1 MNSNKIILGTAQFGQ
16 KYGVTNTNIVTYSE
30 IKKIISTCKKNKI
43 KFIDTAQG
51 YGNSEKILG
60 SLSLN
65 KIKII
70 TKIKIGTKT
79 NIEKQINISR
89 KKLRLKKLYCV
100 LIHNCESLLKKN
112 GHDLFRK
119 LFDLKKRNLISRIG
133 ISIYDPKEF
142 IKLKKKGYRFDIIQI
157 PYSIFDKRFSRNNI
171 LEDMKKTGAEIHA
184 RSIFLQ
190 GLLLENKKIPIKFK
204 KWSTVWNKWNS
215 FINKNNYK
223 RSNVCLSF
231 VLANRYI
238 DKIIL
243 GFSSNKEIK
252 EIFLNFKKINFK
264 LINKNFT
271 SDIKLI
277 NPNYWK

>member
-264 LINKNFT
+264 LIDKNFT
-271 SDIKLI
+271 NDIKLI

>member
-16 KYGVTNTNIVTYSE
+16 RYGVTNTNIVTYSE

-51 YGNSEKILG
+51 YGDSEKILG

-119 LFDLKKRNLISRIG
+119 LKKRNLISKIG

-204 KWSTVWNKWNS
+204 RWSTVWSKWNS

-231 VLANRYI
+231 VLSNRYI

-252 EIFLNFKKINFK
+252 EILLNFKKINFK

-271 SDIKLI
+271 NDIKLI

>member
-79 NIEKQINISR
+79 NIEKQVNISR

-190 GLLLENKKIPIKFK
+190 GLLLEM
-204 KWSTVWNKWNS
+204 
-215 FINKNNYK
+215 
-223 RSNVCLSF
+223 L
-231 VLANRYI
+231 
-238 DKIIL
+238 
-243 GFSSNKEIK
+243 
-252 EIFLNFKKINFK
+252 
-264 LINKNFT
+264 
-271 SDIKLI
+271 IKL
-277 NPNYWK
+277 N